1 MSLFISNIRFC
12 PMPRCVPAKIVAKE
26 FEKET
31 KPLPCL
37 FRAFRRKLAA
47 SGRANRGEALRRF
60 TLASMVAFAAISGS
74 AKAQSDLVKRGDYLV
89 NGILT
94 CGNCHSP
101 KGPTGD
107 IMEKAFSG
115 GLSWD
120 EPPFKVTA
128 PNVTP
133 DKETGVGNYTDA
145 EIKEVMRKGIK
156 RNGVPVAMIM
166 PSGFYEIMTDRD
178 LDAVIAYL
186 HTIKPIKNTVP
197 DPVYKMAQ
205 GHPIPPGGDKPF
217 TDAMLSDK
225 LEKGFYLVTIAHC
238 MECHT
243 PMGTRGRDF
252 ATKLGAGGFE
262 FPGPWGVSVSRN
274 ITSSKENGIGGWTD
288 DEIKR
293 AIAEG
298 VSRDGSKLKPPMGYR
313 YYATLA
319 SDDLDAIV
327 AYLRTVPAAP

>member
-1 MSLFISNIRFC
+1 MRGTALLRTI
-12 PMPRCVPAKIVAKE
+12 A
-26 FEKET
+26 
-31 KPLPCL
+31 
-37 FRAFRRKLAA
+37 AFV
-47 SGRANRGEALRRF
+47 F
-60 TLASMVAFAAISGS
+60 AFAVTFGS
-74 AKAQSDLVKRGDYLV
+74 ARADTDLVKSGSYLV

-107 IMEKAFSG
+107 IADKAFSG

-128 PNVTP
+128 PNITQ
-133 DKETGVGNYTDA
+133 DKKTGIGEYSDA
-145 EIKEVMRKGIK
+145 ELKQVLRKGIK

-166 PSGFYEIMTDRD
+166 PSGFYEIMTDGD

-186 HTIKPIKNTVP
+186 HTIKPITNTVP
-197 DPVYKMAQ
+197 DPVYKMPQ

-217 TDAMLSDK
+217 NEATLSDK
-225 LEKGFYLVTIAHC
+225 KNRGFYLVTVAHC

-243 PMGTRGRDF
+243 PMGPRGHEFDAR
-252 ATKLGAGGFE
+252 LGAGGFE
-262 FPGPWGVSVSRN
+262 FPGPWGVSVSPN
-274 ITSSKENGIGGWTD
+274 ITSNKDKAIGAWTD

-293 AIAEG
+293 AITQG
-298 VSRDGSKLKPPMGYR
+298 VSRDGSKLKPPMGYH
-313 YYATLA
+313 YYETVA

-327 AYLRTVPAAP
+327 AYLRTVPAKE